1 MIQERQRQILYSPC
15 SIEKNRPLGAP
26 AASHFRRHRPS
37 GMGNHSRTGSSSK
50 SPLRF
55 AYLNLGY
62 IRHLTDSGASPQ
74 KGFTLLEIMI
84 AVAII
89 AIALTTLLGSQSQSV
104 YFANSVKFETMATL
118 LAQSKM
124 SELVRE
130 DSFSLSS
137 NNGDFGDDFPGYT
150 WEATV
155 GDIVIEGIDVSDYLK
170 QIDLTVAWGVHRY
183 DLRLYHYV
191 AEEE

>member
-1 MIQERQRQILYSPC
+1 L
-15 SIEKNRPLGAP
+15 
-26 AASHFRRHRPS
+26 
-37 GMGNHSRTGSSSK
+37 K
-50 SPLRF
+50 SL
-55 AYLNLGY
+55 
-62 IRHLTDSGASPQ
+62 HQ

-89 AIALTTLLGSQSQSV
+89 AIALTALLGSQSQSV
-104 YFANSVKFETMATL
+104 YFANSAKFETMATL

-124 SELVRE
+124 SELVLE

-137 NNGDFGDDFPGYT
+137 NNGDFGDDFPGYA
-150 WEATV
+150 WEAKV
-155 GDIVIEGIDVSDYLK
+155 DDIVIEGIDVSDYLK
-170 QIDLTVAWGVHRY
+170 QIDLGVTWGVHRY

>member
-1 MIQERQRQILYSPC
+1 M
-15 SIEKNRPLGAP
+15 
-26 AASHFRRHRPS
+26 
-37 GMGNHSRTGSSSK
+37 K
-50 SPLRF
+50 SL
-55 AYLNLGY
+55 
-62 IRHLTDSGASPQ
+62 HQ

-89 AIALTTLLGSQSQSV
+89 AIALTALLGSQSQSV
-104 YFANSVKFETMATL
+104 YFANSAKFETMATL

-124 SELVRE
+124 SELVLE

-137 NNGDFGDDFPGYT
+137 NSGDFGDDFPGYA
-150 WEATV
+150 WKATV
-155 GDIVIEGIDVSDYLK
+155 NDIVIEGIDVSDYLK
-170 QIDLTVAWGVHRY
+170 QIDLVVTWGVHRY

>member
-1 MIQERQRQILYSPC
+1 M
-15 SIEKNRPLGAP
+15 
-26 AASHFRRHRPS
+26 
-37 GMGNHSRTGSSSK
+37 
-50 SPLRF
+50 
-55 AYLNLGY
+55 
-62 IRHLTDSGASPQ
+62 
-74 KGFTLLEIMI
+74 EIMI

-104 YFANSVKFETMATL
+104 YFANSAQFETMAAL

-124 SELVRE
+124 SELVIE

-150 WEATV
+150 WEAEV
-155 GDIVIEGIDVSDYLK
+155 NDIIVEEIDVSQYLK
-170 QIDLTVAWGVHRY
+170 QVDLSVTWGVHRY

-191 AEEE
+191 AEGE

>member
-1 MIQERQRQILYSPC
+1 MKL
-15 SIEKNRPLGAP
+15 L
-26 AASHFRRHRPS
+26 H
-37 GMGNHSRTGSSSK
+37 
-50 SPLRF
+50 
-55 AYLNLGY
+55 
-62 IRHLTDSGASPQ
+62 Q

-89 AIALTTLLGSQSQSV
+89 AIALTALLGSQSQSV
-104 YFANSVKFETMATL
+104 YFANSAKFETMATL

-124 SELVRE
+124 SELVLE

-137 NNGDFGDDFPGYT
+137 NNGDFGDDFPGYA
-150 WEATV
+150 WKATID
-155 GDIVIEGIDVSDYLK
+155 DIVIEGIDVSDYLK
-170 QIDLTVAWGVHRY
+170 QIDLVVTWGVHRY

>member
-1 MIQERQRQILYSPC
+1 L
-15 SIEKNRPLGAP
+15 
-26 AASHFRRHRPS
+26 
-37 GMGNHSRTGSSSK
+37 K
-50 SPLRF
+50 SL
-55 AYLNLGY
+55 
-62 IRHLTDSGASPQ
+62 HQ

-104 YFANSVKFETMATL
+104 YFANSAKFETMATL

-124 SELVRE
+124 SELVLE

-137 NNGDFGDDFPGYT
+137 NSGDFGDDFPGYA
-150 WEATV
+150 WEAKV
-155 GDIVIEGIDVSDYLK
+155 SDIVIEGFDVSDYLK
-170 QIDLTVAWGVHRY
+170 QIDLGVTWGVHRY

-191 AEEE
+191 AEK